1 MKKPLLWVLYI
12 GYAWIVLGFALKA
25 LSILTNVSPFLALH
39 AFAYGGVGMITSG
52 MMARVSLGHTG
63 NNVFEPP
70 KVLQLIFALLF
81 IGAFVRVILPI
92 FLGYYY
98 LQLIEVS
105 QILWIVA
112 FSLFFIRYAPMLIKV
127 RVDGRYG

>member
-1 MKKPLLWVLYI
+1 
-12 GYAWIVLGFALKA
+12 
-25 LSILTNVSPFLALH
+25 
-39 AFAYGGVGMITSG
+39 MITSG

-112 FSLFFIRYAPMLIKV
+112 FSLFFIRYAPMLIKA